1 MATQIPKTGK
11 KPPASLKWDTVE
23 SFREHS
29 PTFPEEDR
37 YRGEFGFEQ
46 KEQFPPKRKKR
57 EANLFNYQAYYEKEI
72 VKREIKELTNQVK
85 LELDRLKKTESK
97 FLSEVKDIQ
106 HVTINSLSEKPGVY
120 HIRFLELV
128 LGVLKTL
135 QLKVNESRTWLQ
147 ALMTKKKKRGSLFA
161 ALSRKKGTQYSLSQ
175 EITSSR
181 SVQ

>member
-11 KPPASLKWDTVE
+11 KSPASLKWDTIE

-29 PTFPEEDR
+29 STFPEDER
-37 YRGEFGFEQ
+37 YRGEFDFEAR
-46 KEQFPPKRKKR
+46 EQLPPKRKK

-97 FLSEVKDIQ
+97 FLSEVKNIQ

-120 HIRFLELV
+120 HIRFLELI
-128 LGVLKTL
+128 LGILKTL
-135 QLKVNESRTWLQ
+135 QLKINESRTWLQ

-175 EITSSR
+175 EITSAR

>member
-29 PTFPEEDR
+29 SPFAEDER
-37 YRGEFGFEQ
+37 YRGEFDFEAR
-46 KEQFPPKRKKR
+46 EQLPPKRKKR

-72 VKREIKELTNQVK
+72 VKREIKELSSQVK
-85 LELDRLKKTESK
+85 MELDRLKKTELK

-106 HVTINSLSEKPGVY
+106 NSTINSLPEKPGIY
-120 HIRFLELV
+120 HIRFLELI
-128 LGVLKTL
+128 LGILRTL
-135 QLKVNESRTWLQ
+135 QLKINESRTWLQ